1 MSMTHKEYQT
11 KEGITQRA
19 AAYRLKF
26 AGLEFSQHQELTSQ
40 QLATLNERFSKG
52 RKVMHK
58 SSRLSVKS
66 DSSKNNVF
74 LGDNAVLRRERELA
88 SINAYVNS
96 TIANLQSFERPKKDH
111 FVDANEMVKPKPKRI
126 PARQILLDIIN
137 AVELV
142 FFAYGMV
149 KLFGAAGIIPAIIPI
164 AFYLF
169 TILDLKQGGQSYRS
183 DVGLFVC
190 ALLALGFMW
199 VHGQTFNSWLPN
211 QFWVNLSFSGAVSI
225 VSWLALV
232 QSIKQ
237 DEV

>member
-1 MSMTHKEYQT
+1 MTHKQYQQLH
-11 KEGITQRA
+11 GITQRA

-26 AGLEFSQHQELTSQ
+26 VGLEFSQHQELSEQ
-40 QLATLNERFSKG
+40 QLEQLNERFSKG
-52 RKVMHK
+52 RKVMQRSSPRATKTDSHK
-58 SSRLSVKS
+58 NHV
-66 DSSKNNVF
+66 
-74 LGDNAVLRRERELA
+74 VLNGGENWRREKQLA
-88 SINAYVNS
+88 AINTYVNS
-96 TIANLQSFERPKKDH
+96 TIANLQSFERPKKEDH
-111 FVDANEMVKPKPKRI
+111 SVGANEMVQTEKRKRI
-126 PARQILLDIIN
+126 PARQLLLDTIN

-149 KLFGAAGIIPAIIPI
+149 KLFGAAGIIPSLIPI

-199 VHGQTFNSWLPN
+199 VHGQTFNAWLPG
-211 QFWVNLSFSGAVSI
+211 QFYINLSFAGAVSVI
-225 VSWLALV
+225 SWLALV

-237 DEV
+237 DEE

>member
-1 MSMTHKEYQT
+1 MTHKEYQIQQ
-11 KEGITQRA
+11 GVTQRA

-26 AGLEFSQHQELTSQ
+26 VGLEFSQHQELNEQ
-40 QLATLNERFSKG
+40 QLERLNERFSKG
-52 RKVMHK
+52 RKVMQRS
-58 SSRLSVKS
+58 SSRATLRTPA
-66 DSSKNNVF
+66 KN
-74 LGDNAVLRRERELA
+74 
-88 SINAYVNS
+88 
-96 TIANLQSFERPKKDH
+96 H
-111 FVDANEMVKPKPKRI
+111 FVDVNEMIHLADVAQKTLDGNTQELQVKRKRL
-126 PARQILLDIIN
+126 PARQLLLDTIN

-149 KLFGAAGIIPAIIPI
+149 KLFGAAGIIPALIPI

-199 VHGQTFNSWLPN
+199 VHGQTFNAWLPG
-211 QFWVNLSFSGAVSI
+211 QFYINLSFAGAVSVI
-225 VSWLALV
+225 SWLALV

-237 DEV
+237 DEE

>member
-1 MSMTHKEYQT
+1 MVHLADLAQKT
-11 KEGITQRA
+11 
-19 AAYRLKF
+19 
-26 AGLEFSQHQELTSQ
+26 LESNKQELET
-40 QLATLNERFSKG
+40 K
-52 RKVMHK
+52 RK
-58 SSRLSVKS
+58 RL
-66 DSSKNNVF
+66 
-74 LGDNAVLRRERELA
+74 
-88 SINAYVNS
+88 
-96 TIANLQSFERPKKDH
+96 
-111 FVDANEMVKPKPKRI
+111 
-126 PARQILLDIIN
+126 PARQLLLDTIN

-149 KLFGAAGIIPAIIPI
+149 KLFGAAGIIPALIPI

-199 VHGQTFNSWLPN
+199 VHAQTFNAWLPG
-211 QFWVNLSFSGAVSI
+211 QFYTNLSFAGAVSVI
-225 VSWLALV
+225 SWLALV

>member
-1 MSMTHKEYQT
+1 MTHKQYQQLQ
-11 KEGITQRA
+11 GITQRA

-26 AGLEFSQHQELTSQ
+26 VGLEFSQHQELSRQ
-40 QLATLNERFSKG
+40 QLEQLNERFSKG
-52 RKVMHK
+52 RKVMQR
-58 SSRLSVKS
+58 SSPRATLCTPA
-66 DSSKNNVF
+66 KN
-74 LGDNAVLRRERELA
+74 
-88 SINAYVNS
+88 
-96 TIANLQSFERPKKDH
+96 H
-111 FVDANEMVKPKPKRI
+111 FVDVNEMIHLADVAQKTLDANKQELETRRKRF
-126 PARQILLDIIN
+126 PARQLLLDTIN

-149 KLFGAAGIIPAIIPI
+149 KLFGAAGIIPALIPI

-199 VHGQTFNSWLPN
+199 VHGQTFNVWLPG
-211 QFWVNLSFSGAVSI
+211 QFYTNLSFAGAVSVI
-225 VSWLALV
+225 SWLALV
-232 QSIKQ
+232 QSIKK

>member
-1 MSMTHKEYQT
+1 MTHKEYQIQQ
-11 KEGITQRA
+11 GVTQRA

-26 AGLEFSQHQELTSQ
+26 VGLEFSQHQELSDQ
-40 QLATLNERFSKG
+40 QLAQLNERFAKG
-52 RKVMHK
+52 RKVMQR
-58 SSRLSVKS
+58 SSPRATKT
-66 DSSKNNVF
+66 DNSKNHVF
-74 LGDNAVLRRERELA
+74 LGDNDVWRKERQLA
-88 SINAYVNS
+88 AINSYVGS
-96 TIANLQSFERPKKDH
+96 TIANLQSFERTKKDDH
-111 FVDANEMVKPKPKRI
+111 SVGTNEMVQPEKRKRL
-126 PARQILLDIIN
+126 PARQLLLDVIN

-149 KLFGAAGIIPAIIPI
+149 KLFGAAGIIPALIPI

-199 VHGQTFNSWLPN
+199 VHGQTFNAWLPG
-211 QFWVNLSFSGAVSI
+211 QFYINLSFAGAVSVI
-225 VSWLALV
+225 SWLALV

-237 DEV
+237 DEE

>member
-1 MSMTHKEYQT
+1 MTHKEYQ
-11 KEGITQRA
+11 IQQNVTQRA

-26 AGLEFSQHQELTSQ
+26 VGLEFSQHQELSDQ
-40 QLATLNERFSKG
+40 QLSQLNERFSKG
-52 RKVMHK
+52 RKVMQR
-58 SSRLSVKS
+58 SSPRATL
-66 DSSKNNVF
+66 
-74 LGDNAVLRRERELA
+74 
-88 SINAYVNS
+88 
-96 TIANLQSFERPKKDH
+96 TTRPKNH
-111 FVDANEMVKPKPKRI
+111 IVDANEMIHLASVAQKKLEANIKEQEVRRKRL
-126 PARQILLDIIN
+126 PARQLLLDTIN

-149 KLFGAAGIIPAIIPI
+149 KLFGAAGIIPALIPI

-199 VHGQTFNSWLPN
+199 VHGQTFNAWLPG
-211 QFWVNLSFSGAVSI
+211 QFYTNLSFAGAVSVI
-225 VSWLALV
+225 SWLALV

>member
-1 MSMTHKEYQT
+1 MTHKQYQQLQ
-11 KEGITQRA
+11 GITQRA

-26 AGLEFSQHQELTSQ
+26 VGLEFSQHQELSRQ
-40 QLATLNERFSKG
+40 QLEQLNERFSKG
-52 RKVMHK
+52 RKVMQR
-58 SSRLSVKS
+58 SSPRATKTNSY
-66 DSSKNNVF
+66 KNHI
-74 LGDNAVLRRERELA
+74 VLEGGEDWRREKQLEA
-88 SINAYVNS
+88 ISSYVNS
-96 TIANLQSFERPKKDH
+96 TIGNLQSFERPKKDDH
-111 FVDANEMVKPKPKRI
+111 FVGANGMVQTEKRKRL
-126 PARQILLDIIN
+126 PARQLLLDAIN

-149 KLFGAAGIIPAIIPI
+149 KLFGAAGIIPALIPI

-199 VHGQTFNSWLPN
+199 VHGQTFNSWLPG
-211 QFWVNLSFSGAVSI
+211 QFYINLSFAGAVSVI
-225 VSWLALV
+225 SWLALV